1 MFSKR
6 KLKVIAH
13 RILNRELTKPLS
25 RQERYAVIIV
35 NKLLCDPDS
44 DMLMHPSMDRYY
56 IKCEPL
62 GMFVVMDIRMSEV
75 SIINHVY
82 SYHVKMSR
90 RAMDNVL
97 DKFVSETEKRRLA
110 MEKEYT
116 SNIQFSLRTVSNN
129 ITENRKRNDREE
141 R

>member
-1 MFSKR
+1 MISKR
-6 KLKVIAH
+6 QLKVAMY
-13 RILNRELTKPLS
+13 RMFNRDVSNKIS

-35 NKLLCDPDS
+35 NQLLSYAGS
-44 DMLMHPSMDRYY
+44 DVLLHPSMDRYY

-62 GMFVVMDIRMSEV
+62 GMFVVIDTVSNEV

-82 SYHVKMSR
+82 SYHVKMSK
-90 RAMDNVL
+90 RAMSIVTDN
-97 DKFVSETEKRRLA
+97 FIEETEKRRIA

-129 ITENRKRNDREE
+129 IAKNKESNDSEKK
-141 R
+141 

>member
-6 KLKVIAH
+6 QLKVAVY
-13 RILNRELTKPLS
+13 RTLNRDLSNKLS

-35 NKLLCDPDS
+35 NQLLLDPDS
-44 DMLMHPSMDRYY
+44 DVLLHPSMDRYY
-56 IKCEPL
+56 IKCEAL
-62 GMFVVMDIRMSEV
+62 GMFVVINMGTSEV

-82 SYHVKMSR
+82 SYHVKMSK
-90 RAMDNVL
+90 RAMSIVTDN
-97 DKFVSETEKRRLA
+97 FIAETEKRRIA

-129 ITENRKRNDREE
+129 IMENKKRDDRKKQ
-141 R
+141 